1 MVEDYW
7 KLKPLATK
15 KVSLSAKGASFK
27 SNYWGN
33 QETNYWGKQGTNI
46 WGAKPLGIGI
56 KVKSLGVA
64 SKVSATKLHFNLD
77 TDRDGVSD
85 WKDCSPFNPKRQD
98 NQIGSFL
105 KKRKEKKKS
114 KEMAE
119 AEKTVA
125 RVQKKEQEAEAPK
138 EEPVPIGEEGFKI
151 KEHKVTPKEQAEQAI
166 RNIGVSVGQLKK
178 FGKKISSSKAFAE
191 SGIKREAKIRGTTE
205 EEIEKIVSKAS
216 QKRALTKEELEKL
229 KFYEIKQERE
239 AKKQEILAKISKTEA
254 KFARGPSEFPKTP
267 IAGRSLKYHPG
278 KAGFPTEPQEF
289 QREAAEEIVP
299 VYQLPKGPEQ
309 VPYTSRLTPTIKSPK
324 VRERIK
330 KGIGSSE
337 IFPQR
342 TAPTAFEL
350 LRAEEMARRELGIQ
364 KPLPPA
370 GGVNMQT
377 GEPMRVP
384 RYGPITLRQSFV
396 VNPFVKKPDIE
407 APEFGQTRPSGRKIG
422 DSIFSSMTKPTTPP
436 QGPFG
441 TSRVPG
447 QLMVSNLAPRGERT
461 QLSYSTLSP
470 KGGRSPLPW
479 TNLEP
484 KKGIAPFKFITFDF
498 RKQQGLHVLGEPQQ
512 GEQQQ

>member
-64 SKVSATKLHFNLD
+64 SKVSATKLHFNFD

-85 WKDCSPFNPKRQD
+85 WKDCSPFDPKRQD

-138 EEPVPIGEEGFKI
+138 EEPVEEGFKI

-191 SGIKREAKIRGTTE
+191 SGIKQEAKIRGTTE
-205 EEIEKIVSKAS
+205 EEIEKIIYKAS

-229 KFYEIKQERE
+229 RLYEVKQERE
-239 AKKQEILAKISKTEA
+239 LKKQEILAKVSKAEA
-254 KFARGPSEFPKTP
+254 RFARGPSEFPKTP
-267 IAGRSLKYHPG
+267 VASRPLKSHPG

-289 QREAAEEIVP
+289 QREASEEIVP

-447 QLMVSNLAPRGERT
+447 QLMVSSLAPRWERT

-470 KGGRSPLPW
+470 RGGRSPLPS

-484 KKGIAPFKFITFDF
+484 KKGLTPFKFITFDF